1 MHARGASERS
11 DRWLGPEQAEVLAA
25 GHALAARL
33 PRPSR
38 APGAALDRAMMRTA
52 AADDGLRSALFRFV
66 DVRPACRTRRD
77 VADHLLALLRDGGA
91 EGAAGRTATALAARP
106 RLRAPLAG
114 LAGVGV
120 QRMARRFIIGESV
133 AGAAPAISDLW
144 ARGVGTSVDLLGE
157 ATVSEQEADAYA
169 ARCLDSLE
177 ALGAI
182 AARWPA
188 RPALERDSIGTL
200 PRVNL
205 SVKVSAL
212 TPHIRA
218 YAPERGIA
226 SALGRL
232 RGLLRRARDL
242 GAHLHVD
249 MESLDSRETV
259 LGLTLSLLAEE
270 EFRSGPSAGLVL
282 QAYLRDSPDELAQIL
297 RWVDEHPRAAPLTVR
312 LVKGAYWDHEVVE
325 ARQHGWT
332 VPVFEHRA
340 DCDRNFEALTVR
352 LLAAHPRIRVALA
365 SHNLR
370 SIAHGLACL
379 PHLGLSEGDLEL
391 QVLRGLGDDLQEAL
405 AARGLRVRTYC
416 PIGDLVEGM
425 AYLVRRMLENT
436 ANDSFLHARDSGAS
450 LEELLAAP

>member
-1 MHARGASERS
+1 MDASERGE
-11 DRWLGPEQAEVLAA
+11 RRLGPDEGDVLAI
-25 GHALAARL
+25 GRALAAEL
-33 PRPSR
+33 PPPSH
-38 APGAALDRAMMRTA
+38 APGAALDRALMRTA
-52 AADDGLRSALFRFV
+52 ASDDGLRSALFRFV
-66 DVRPACRTRRD
+66 DVRPACHDRRD
-77 VADHLLALLRDGGA
+77 VGDHLLALLRDGRPRGGA
-91 EGAAGRTATALAARP
+91 GLTATHLAQRPRARPLLAAF
-106 RLRAPLAG
+106 
-114 LAGVGV
+114 AGVGV

-133 AGAAPAISDLW
+133 AAAAPAVSALW

-169 ARCLDSLE
+169 GRCLD
-177 ALGAI
+177 ALDALAAL
-182 AARWPA
+182 AARWPR

-200 PRVNL
+200 CRVNL

-212 TPHIRA
+212 TPHIRSD
-218 YAPERGIA
+218 APERGIESGLA
-226 SALGRL
+226 RL

-282 QAYLRDSPDELAQIL
+282 QAYLRDSPQELAQIL
-297 RWVDEHPRAAPLTVR
+297 RWVSEHPRDAPLTVR

-325 ARQHGWT
+325 ARQHGWPI
-332 VPVFEHRA
+332 PVFERRA
-340 DCDRNFEALTVR
+340 ESDRNFELLTRR
-352 LLAAHPRIRVALA
+352 LLAAHPRIRVALG

-370 SIAHGLACL
+370 SIAHGLACVA
-379 PHLGLSEGDLEL
+379 HFGLSDSDLEL
-391 QVLRGLGDDLQEAL
+391 QILRGLGDDLQEAL
-405 AARGLRVRTYC
+405 AARGLRVRAYC

-436 ANDSFLHARDSGAS
+436 ANDSFLHARESGAS
-450 LEELLAAP
+450 LDELLAAP